1 MLSNYFCSEEEQQDI
16 DIIKRYVELRHKR
29 NLGYWVNLDSES
41 LTTPLADSVIQD
53 LLGFPDV
60 VTAHLYFYSTIS
72 IELDDISTEQHHAI
86 EQETCELVIE
96 TLEHRHFIKGLFGDI
111 KHLLQD
117 ELFRKK
123 NESTSINDLRK
134 LAQLKVLKKELK
146 MTYWRVGQPFR
157 DAPQSYKLAIENEE
171 LNNDIESTLYQ
182 CFEQVFTGFEI
193 TCCQSHIVND
203 YWYLTISSSKVKH
216 TVISPLS
223 KITLF
228 FGQFI
233 SFIQGFEDGD
243 AMDALDFLYEEYLKD
258 FMYFSFDF
266 DLSEYEKHCIY
277 WKKQY
282 L

>member
-1 MLSNYFCSEEEQQDI
+1 MLSKYFCSAEEQQDI
-16 DIIKRYVELRHKR
+16 DIIKRYVELRHQR

-41 LTTPLADSVIQD
+41 LTHPLAESMIQN

-60 VTAHLYFYSTIS
+60 VTAHLYFYSTMN
-72 IELDDISTEQHHAI
+72 IELENISEEQFHAI
-86 EQETCELVIE
+86 EQEICELVIE
-96 TLEHRHFIKGLFGDI
+96 TLEHRHFIKGLFDDI
-111 KHLLQD
+111 KRLLQY
-117 ELFRKK
+117 ELFRKGK
-123 NESTSINDLRK
+123 ESTSINDLRK
-134 LAQLKVLKKELK
+134 LTQLKVMRKELE
-146 MTYWRVGQPFR
+146 MSYWRVGQPFR
-157 DAPQSYKLAIENEE
+157 DAPQSYKLAIESEE
-171 LNNDIESTLYQ
+171 LHNDTESTLYLY
-182 CFEQVFTGFEI
+182 FEQVFTGFEI